1 MQQYEMVVRLHHVCF
16 RFSGAVKKDTE
27 QDSVKLKTLRSSLG
41 ETKIDNIKNVYIRR
55 TAQVE
60 PYGHKVL
67 DAEMVS
73 HEMRFIRSCWGFF

>member
-1 MQQYEMVVRLHHVCF
+1 M
-16 RFSGAVKKDTE
+16 
-27 QDSVKLKTLRSSLG
+27 KLKTLRSSLG

-73 HEMRFIRSCWGFF
+73 HDMRFIRSCWGFF